1 MTTEWTVPANIIQY
15 VEPGGESVHI
25 PWDDSRGFDVLKS
38 ADIRGVRSLG
48 QLSHI
53 ARSPKHDILNKTYY
67 IRATGFDFYNLP
79 EVLSGIELL
88 LLVNRYGRV
97 TDDTVELVLGGESV
111 GENQASLSIAPEKIY
126 GGPTNLWNVK
136 NLSVNDLRD
145 SSFGIVIRFSS
156 HPHWPHK
163 DPVIIGGVR
172 MRIH

>member
-1 MTTEWTVPANIIQY
+1 MTTAWTVPANIIQY
-15 VEPGGESVHI
+15 AEPGGESVHI

-38 ADIRGVRSLG
+38 ADVRGVRSLG
-48 QLSHI
+48 RLSHI

-67 IRATGFDFYNLP
+67 IRATGFDFQGLP
-79 EVLSGIELL
+79 AVLSGIELL

-111 GENQASLSIAPEKIY
+111 GENQASLRIAPEKIY
-126 GGPTNLWNVK
+126 GGPASLWNAK
-136 NLSVNDLRD
+136 NLSVNDLAD
-145 SSFGIVIRFSS
+145 PSFGVVIRFCS

-172 MRIH
+172 LRIH

>member
-1 MTTEWTVPANIIQY
+1 MTTAWTVPANIIQY
-15 VEPGGESVHI
+15 AEPGGESVHI

-38 ADIRGVRSLG
+38 MDVRGVRSLG
-48 QLSHI
+48 RLSHI

-67 IRATGFDFYNLP
+67 IRATGFNFQGLP
-79 EVLSGIELL
+79 TVLSGIELL

-97 TDDTVELVLGGESV
+97 TDDTVELVLGGESL

-126 GGPTNLWNVK
+126 GGPANLWNAK
-136 NLSVNDLRD
+136 NLSVNDLQD
-145 SSFGIVIRFSS
+145 PSFGVVIRFGS

-172 MRIH
+172 LRIY